1 MKNKTKALLMLL
13 CALTMT
19 CAMVACGRNGG
30 GSSTD
35 NSSNSTESSSNISSE
50 DSSSDD
56 SSSDDSS
63 FDDTS
68 SDNTSSDESSSS
80 GGEVEIPETY
90 FVTVNACDGVT
101 VTVAETVEEDKDVTF
116 TLVFASIYEK
126 GNEFAVTAMV
136 GGESAALQEE
146 NGTYTISAVKGD
158 VVINVTGAVKKNF
171 NIIKE
176 AEDGVVIH
184 GADTVAAGEDY
195 YFTVRFETGYAADED
210 FAVLIDGEAAE
221 YDADKAQYVVKNV
234 TYGFMIEVMGVKEV
248 VYSVTYSCEYADAV
262 ANEAASLKGTSE
274 NYVFTIILTE
284 KYTQCLENI
293 EVYYSVAG
301 VETKAVANENGEY
314 VVANPQADM
323 IIVVKNVSLNTY
335 KVDFLYNGEVK
346 YTQEGIT
353 VGTAL
358 TEEQLAAAKD
368 AVMADLDG
376 TFVGWQESLGLVQ
389 RDFELNAIILE
400 GETENLGNGFV
411 SAAEIGGAP
420 VGYEKA
426 YKETAVWNEENAS
439 TGGAKTVWA
448 NIAQTDIE
456 PYKAIYFQMKV
467 EKTWILFDGWSHA
480 LINRD
485 SALEG
490 TIAVWTLVKLEKV
503 TNGWNVTFDG
513 TTTFREGMSLNEIL
527 TFEYD
532 ARSADTGNDDCV
544 PAEITVTDMIAV
556 KDENYIAGK
565 REIAVEK
572 LFVNATE
579 DANVDAPSG
588 FNKVYH
594 EVAVW
599 EEVNASPSGAK
610 TVWAKLASVNVDKY
624 KQIKFQV
631 KVDMSWILFDGWGHY
646 FNGNGQWVPVTM
658 TKTDAGWDIEFIGGA
673 GTKTTRVGNN
683 LKTLLAM
690 ELDARSTETGNDDCV
705 PAEIWVTEI
714 IGVLDENYVAPPQS
728 TKIEDSAFVGT
739 EVDNTVAAPDGYSIV
754 STRTNFRGKGSDGS
768 VDPSTYSRLDISGY
782 SEVKFMTLYTTNYYL
797 WDGWNACWKDT
808 EWVEWK
814 FVNKNDGTWTFT
826 ATGSGTNVYT
836 TTVTGNALVDFL
848 GCEAGDGGQVWVTEL
863 IGTKA
868 NGGVVDPTP
877 NPDPIPTV
885 IGEKVADGAYELGV
899 DVGGGAKFEMTSEI
913 TVAAGFESVYKYQ
926 STEGMIH
933 GKNFSNVD
941 LTAYKTVT
949 FALKAASF
957 NFNQEATKE
966 MSDWMIFTLTQTS
979 TNTWNLLVSSN
990 GEVIFEKTGLN
1001 GAYNT
1006 NENYRNNALD
1016 AILYGNPAGFYPQ
1029 AKDGNL
1035 TVYVTEVRG
1044 EKA

>member
-19 CAMVACGRNGG
+19 CAIASCGG
-30 GSSTD
+30 GGDSTSSD
-35 NSSNSTESSSNISSE
+35 KNSNPTESSSDISTG
-50 DSSSDD
+50 DSSLE
-56 SSSDDSS
+56 
-63 FDDTS
+63 DTS
-68 SDNTSSDESSSS
+68 SDNNSSNS
-80 GGEVEIPETY
+80 GDVDTPEIY
-90 FVTVNACDGVT
+90 SVTVNTCDGVT
-101 VTVAETVEEDKDVTF
+101 VTVAETVEEAKDVTF
-116 TLVFASIYEK
+116 TLTFAGTYEK
-126 GNEFAVTAMV
+126 GDEFAVTVMV
-136 GGESAALQEE
+136 DGETAEIKEE
-146 NGTYTISAVKGD
+146 NGTYTISAVTGN

-176 AEDGVVIH
+176 AEDGAVIN
-184 GADTVAAGEDY
+184 GADTAVSGEDY
-195 YFTVRFETGYAADED
+195 YFTVSFETGYAADED
-210 FAVLIDGEAAE
+210 FAVLIDGEVAE

-234 TYGFMIEVMGVKEV
+234 AYGFMVEVTGVKEV
-248 VYSVTYSCEYADAV
+248 IYNVTYSCDFADAL
-262 ANEAASLKGTSE
+262 ANETAPLKGTSE
-274 NYVFTIILTE
+274 NYVFTVVLTE

-301 VETKAVANENGEY
+301 VETKINVNENGEY

-323 IIVVKNVSLNTY
+323 TIVVKNVSLNTY
-335 KVDFLYNGEVK
+335 KVDFLYNGVVK
-346 YTQEGIT
+346 YTQDGIT

-368 AVMADLDG
+368 AVVANVDG
-376 TFVGWQESLGLVQ
+376 TFVGWQEMLGLV
-389 RDFELNAIILE
+389 RKNSELNAIIVE
-400 GETENLGNGFV
+400 DETENLGNGFINATEV
-411 SAAEIGGAP
+411 KGAP
-420 VGYEKA
+420 LGYEKA
-426 YKETAVWNEENAS
+426 YKETAIWNETNAS
-439 TGGAKTVWA
+439 AGGAKTVWA
-448 NIAQTDIE
+448 GIAQTDIE
-456 PYKAIYFQMKV
+456 PYKEIYFQMKV

-485 SALEG
+485 SVLEG

-503 TNGWNVTFDG
+503 AGGWNVTFDG
-513 TTTFREGMSLNEIL
+513 TTTFRAGMSLNEIL

-532 ARSADTGNDDCV
+532 ARSAETGNADCV
-544 PAEITVTDMIAV
+544 PAEITVTDMIGV
-556 KDENYIAGK
+556 KDESYIAGE
-565 REIAVEK
+565 REIAVEQ
-572 LFVNATE
+572 LFVNSKE
-579 DANVDAPSG
+579 DANAEVPKG

-599 EEVNASPSGAK
+599 DETNASPSGAK

-624 KQIKFQV
+624 KQIKFQI
-631 KVDMSWILFDGWGHY
+631 KVDKSWILFDGWGHY
-646 FNGNGQWVPVTM
+646 FNGNRQWVPVTM
-658 TKTDAGWDIEFIGGA
+658 TKTDAGWDVEFVGGA

-690 ELDARSTETGNDDCV
+690 EIDARSALTGNDDCT

-728 TKIEDSAFVGT
+728 TKIEDSAFVGAEIDT
-739 EVDNTVAAPDGYSIV
+739 TVAAPEGYSIV

-808 EWVEWK
+808 DWVEWK

-836 TTVTGNALVDFL
+836 TTVTGTALVDFL
-848 GCEAGDGGQVWVTEL
+848 SCEAGDGGQVWVTEL

-868 NGGVVDPTP
+868 NADDVDPTP
-877 NPDPIPTV
+877 DPEPTPV
-885 IGEKVADGAYELGV
+885 FGEKIADGAYEIGV
-899 DVGGGAKFEMTSEI
+899 DVGGGAKFEATTEI
-913 TVAAGFESVYKYQ
+913 TTAMGFESVYKYQ
-926 STEGMIH
+926 STEAMIH
-933 GKNFSNVD
+933 GKSFSSVD
-941 LTAYKTVT
+941 LTAYKTVM
-949 FALKAASF
+949 FALKTASF

-966 MSDWMIFTLTQTS
+966 MGDWMIFTLTQTS
-979 TNTWNLLVSSN
+979 TNTWDLVVTSN
-990 GEVIFEKTGLN
+990 GEVIFEKSGLN

-1006 NENYRNNALD
+1006 NENYSNNALD

-1029 AKDGNL
+1029 AKDGDL
-1035 TVYVTEVRG
+1035 MVYVTEVRG